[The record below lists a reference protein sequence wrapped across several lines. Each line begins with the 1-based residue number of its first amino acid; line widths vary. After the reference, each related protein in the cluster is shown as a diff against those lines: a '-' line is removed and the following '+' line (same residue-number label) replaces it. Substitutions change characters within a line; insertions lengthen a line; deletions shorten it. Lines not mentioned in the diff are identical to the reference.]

1 MGKVYEWSSQNGY
14 KIWIFMS
21 YVIAHSKVVVIIK
34 WTKYWVGQNI
44 HSGFSGRRYRKT
56 LNEFVANPI
65 ESVDLQPL
73 SPATSV
79 LAQWAPKYSGK
90 DAGYM

>member
-1 MGKVYEWSSQNGY
+1 MT
-14 KIWIFMS
+14 

-44 HSGFSGRRYRKT
+44 HSGFSGRCFRKT
-56 LNEFVANPI
+56 LNEFLANPI
-65 ESVDLQPL
+65 ESVHCQPL

-79 LAQWAPKYSGK
+79 LAQWALNTVTRRQVICKLQMDLPYQS
-90 DAGYM
+90 